1 VESLYDGYGEGP
13 PSGLGPRQELIM
25 GQGNAYLRRYFPKL
39 DYIVRMSI
47 QQEWR

>member
-1 VESLYDGYGEGP
+1 
-13 PSGLGPRQELIM
+13 M
-25 GQGNAYLRRYFPKL
+25 GQGNVYLRRYFPKL